1 MTTPQSGISAE
12 GTSFYHY
19 MEHGVSDGRD
29 ASAIGQVLA
38 GKGGANAMV
47 AFGSGLWRKLSSG
60 TPDALGGY
68 ASTNCARSLKSPA
81 FQYPLLLWFHAVA
94 YEDVLEAVLIAQKV
108 LRRVAELKL
117 DVPVYV
123 YRDFRDLTGFVDGS
137 ANPKEDARF
146 TTALAPNGE
155 TGGGG
160 AFIGVLKWVHDLPKS
175 KGLPIV
181 NQERVLG
188 RTKPDSIELEGNAVP
203 PNAHISRA
211 DIKLD
216 ETKLKTYRVQRALRG
231 HQRKKS
237 ILNCLLLRSDALRSD
252 TATHV
257 RRIGRRSSRPTHSLQ
272 HTGDR
277 FLVVRAF
284 RRGFRSRWVHRLTG
298 RTQCLQF
305 LQTA

>member
-19 MEHGVSDGRD
+19 LEHGVSDGRD

-68 ASTNCARSLKSPA
+68 ASTNCAQSLKPPA

-94 YEDVLEAVLIAQKV
+94 YEDVLEAVLIAQQV

-123 YRDFRDLTGFVDGS
+123 YRDFRDLTGFVDG
-137 ANPKEDARF
+137 
-146 TTALAPNGE
+146 NGE
-155 TGGGG
+155 TGGRG
-160 AFIGVLKWVHDLPKS
+160 AFIGVLKWVHDLPKF

-188 RTKPDSIELEGNAVP
+188 RTKPDSIELEGNAMP

-257 RRIGRRSSRPTHSLQ
+257 RRIGWRSSQPTHSLQ

-298 RTQCLQF
+298 RTHNAYNSCRPPEG
-305 LQTA
+305 AC